1 MWTNCKLR
9 PSGEGSA
16 TDQTGPRVRC
26 RLRGAQVRVL
36 GEACPANRITAR
48 RACDTTAHG
57 GAKHAP
63 LTAGRLH
70 AVVECDAVNTAC
82 VDPVATAG
90 VGHVQYWYRH
100 CLLQRGLYDAL
111 RRARFDT
118 RIEQPPAAVRARTAI
133 NSGALAT
140 MSAGE
145 QVPPDNVSIL
155 DEHGRVVK
163 EVLGPYPEG
172 AQPTVSCVATGGR
185 PIPRLYWRLNGAPPL
200 EGALEQQRLLPEGGV
215 AASLRLP
222 RLSRALLLAVV
233 SCQAVSSPHVPPVAA
248 SAAVHLLLEP
258 LTVRLLDENRP
269 LSAGRQYELRC
280 ETAGSRPAATVTW
293 WKDGEQLP
301 HDRELTN
308 ADGNVTTSVAQVTP
322 ALEDAGR
329 QLCCHAANA
338 RVQGGAVSDCW
349 TLHVRYSP
357 VVSLELGSNIN
368 GSAIREGVDVYF
380 ECNVRADPWIHK
392 VIWRHNGRLLH
403 NNVSAGTLLSNQT
416 LVLQAVTRNSSGL
429 YTCVASNSEGDTES
443 NAFNLDVKF
452 APECRPGQQLVW
464 GAARREVLQVPC
476 EVEARPPARLFRWA
490 FNSSAAASETRP
502 LDAGVT
508 AAAPGRSV
516 LQYQPMGER
525 DYGTLL
531 CWGRNELGAQAVPCV
546 FHIVPAGRPDAPHSC
561 EVSGRGATTL
571 RVTCARGSDG
581 GLPQQFTLELADAE
595 RRLVANV
602 TSRGRPDF
610 LLEGLQPGAR
620 YTALVYS
627 SNGKGRSQGS
637 AAR

>member
-1 MWTNCKLR
+1 MTVYMGIEFTTLLR
-9 PSGEGSA
+9 HLA
-16 TDQTGPRVRC
+16 W
-26 RLRGAQVRVL
+26 L
-36 GEACPANRITAR
+36 
-48 RACDTTAHG
+48 
-57 GAKHAP
+57 
-63 LTAGRLH
+63 
-70 AVVECDAVNTAC
+70 
-82 VDPVATAG
+82 
-90 VGHVQYWYRH
+90 
-100 CLLQRGLYDAL
+100 
-111 RRARFDT
+111 RARKVF
-118 RIEQPPAAVRARTAI
+118 
-133 NSGALAT
+133 
-140 MSAGE
+140 
-145 QVPPDNVSIL
+145 
-155 DEHGRVVK
+155 
-163 EVLGPYPEG
+163 
-172 AQPTVSCVATGGR
+172 CVA
-185 PIPRLYWRLNGAPPL
+185 
-200 EGALEQQRLLPEGGV
+200 V
-215 AASLRLP
+215 
-222 RLSRALLLAVV
+222 
-233 SCQAVSSPHVPPVAA
+233 
-248 SAAVHLLLEP
+248 EP

-301 HDRELTN
+301 ATRNTTN

-322 ALEDAGR
+322 ALGDAGR

-637 AAR
+637 AAASYYTTTLNAMELNLARI